1 MHARIYRRPASGYGE
16 QVNNNNNNNM
26 RSIVA
31 ARSRGRTWL
40 SASATAL
47 GAGLILSTGAAT
59 VAARPIVILEQV
71 ESAPP
76 GASAQPVGEQL
87 GSHASISGDGKYV
100 VYQGV
105 PEQPVAVEGETS
117 VVPIDE
123 RESTIYLSNREDGS
137 TIELTPVPDG
147 LRSGNS
153 VRPVIS
159 GDGCSVVTITEMAL
173 DVFSD
178 DDAGIRWDVYRS
190 VLPHCEGAVGN
201 WELVSTRND
210 GSPLARD
217 DVRPDFS
224 PTVSRS
230 GTAIAFVHPDERLF
244 EAPDVNAITLIDL
257 TVPASD
263 PGRAQ
268 IVAGMPIDRP
278 NTTFVH
284 VGLDQPALS
293 DDGRYLVYR
302 SDAFSAEAVPVWG
315 TGQIDGASATQQVFV
330 WDRLE
335 SDPFRRVRLVS
346 ALPTGEPTIA
356 GAGEPAISRAG
367 RVIAFTSGD
376 QGLVSSV
383 FPTCTDECPT
393 QIFRLDRDTDAD
405 NVYDEPGET
414 ALEIVSAEPITDEAP
429 TPVAG
434 RAVSSQPTLSAD
446 GQLLAF
452 VSKAPNLQLIEA
464 PGGGEALDGDIL
476 VASTGRVGL
485 RRITVST
492 DGVRPTIGAH
502 SRPDLSDS
510 GRIAVFDTL
519 AAAQLLDAGAAPG
532 RQIVAL
538 SSPSR
543 VALADANVGTTVVGL
558 ESAGWF
564 VSLVNEGPSAFDP
577 ATVTVD
583 DRRFTIDPDESS
595 CVIGTLVPA
604 GARCNVSF
612 TFTPTSE
619 AAVSATITIA
629 EHGFEALSVSATV
642 SGAGGDP
649 TLQIYP
655 GGGDFG
661 EVAVGDSA
669 TEFLFDVSNVS
680 FLSSSVERVEIVG
693 ADASEF
699 AITTN
704 NCADR
709 PLNPRANCAVGVTFT
724 PSEAGRR
731 TVLIE
736 AFTPQGQSTSVIL
749 AGDGVFE
756 PELVT
761 LEGTVQAGEE
771 FVLGGSDYPA
781 NTELVVVFGDGPADK
796 VNVTTNDGGGFIA
809 VIPVQL
815 NASGGARQVVVQSAL
830 GVAAVTPMEVI
841 EHDTMYIGLPGF
853 GLG

>member
-1 MHARIYRRPASGYGE
+1 M
-16 QVNNNNNNNM
+16 
-26 RSIVA
+26 A
-31 ARSRGRTWL
+31 ARSRGRTWV

-47 GAGLILSTGAAT
+47 AAGLILSTGAAS
-59 VAARPIVILEQV
+59 VAARPVVILEQV
-71 ESAPP
+71 ESTPP
-76 GASAQPVGEQL
+76 DASVQPVGDQL
-87 GSHASISGDGKYV
+87 GSHASVSGDGKYV

-105 PEQPVAVEGETS
+105 PEQPVTAEGETPE
-117 VVPIDE
+117 VPFDE

-137 TIELTPVPDG
+137 TIELTPVPVG

-153 VRPVIS
+153 ISPIIS

-173 DVFSD
+173 DVFRD
-178 DDAGIRWDVYRS
+178 DDAGTRWDVYRS
-190 VLPHCEGAVGN
+190 VLPHCEGTVGN

-210 GSPLARD
+210 GSSLARD
-217 DVRPDFS
+217 DIRPDFA
-224 PTVSRS
+224 PTLSRS

-244 EAPDVNAITLIDL
+244 NAPDVNAITLIDL

-278 NTTFVH
+278 NTVFVH

-293 DDGRYLVYR
+293 DDGRYLAYR

-315 TGQIDGASATQQVFV
+315 TGQIDGARATQQVFV

-335 SDPFRRVRLVS
+335 SDPFRQVRLVS
-346 ALPTGEPTIA
+346 ALPTGEPTTA
-356 GAGEPAISRAG
+356 GAGEPVVSRAG
-367 RVIAFTSGD
+367 RVIAFSSGEK
-376 QGLVSSV
+376 GLVPSV
-383 FPTCTDECPT
+383 FPSCTDDCPT
-393 QIFRLDRDTDAD
+393 QIFRLDRDVDTDS
-405 NVYDEPGET
+405 VYDELGET
-414 ALEIVSAEPITDEAP
+414 ALEIVSAEPVTEKAP

-434 RAVSSQPTLSAD
+434 RAASSQPTLSSD
-446 GQLLAF
+446 GQLIAF

-464 PGGGEALDGDIL
+464 PGSGEPLDGDIL
-476 VASTGRVGL
+476 VAGTGGVSL

-510 GRIAVFDTL
+510 GRITVFDTL
-519 AAAQLLDAGAAPG
+519 AARQLIDEGAAPG
-532 RQIVAL
+532 RQVVAL
-538 SSPSR
+538 VSPSR
-543 VALADANVGTTVVGL
+543 VVLADADVGTTVVGL

-577 ATVTVD
+577 ATVRVD
-583 DRRFTIDPDESS
+583 DRRFAIDSDESS

-629 EHGFEALSVSATV
+629 EQGFEALSVSATV
-642 SGAGGDP
+642 SGSGGDP
-649 TLQIYP
+649 ALQIYP

-661 EVAVGDSA
+661 EVAVGQSA
-669 TEFLFDVSNVS
+669 IEFLFDVSNIGFV
-680 FLSSSVERVEIVG
+680 SSSVERIEIAG
-693 ADASEF
+693 AQASEF
-699 AITTN
+699 ALSTN
-704 NCADR
+704 NCAER
-709 PLNPRANCAVGVTFT
+709 PLNPRANCAVGVMFT
-724 PSEAGRR
+724 PGEAGRR
-731 TVLIE
+731 TVLIRV
-736 AFTPQGQSTSVIL
+736 FTPLGQSSSVIL

-761 LEGTVQAGEE
+761 LESAVHAGEE
-771 FVLGGSDYPA
+771 FVLGGSGYPA
-781 NTELVVVFGDGPADK
+781 NTELVVVFGDEPGDK
-796 VNVTTNDGGGFIA
+796 VVVTTNDDGGFISL
-809 VIPVQL
+809 IPVQP
-815 NASGGARQVVVQSAL
+815 NAPGGDRQVVAQSPQ
-830 GVAAVTPMEVI
+830 GVAAVATIEVI
-841 EHDTMYIGLPGF
+841 EDDMMYIGVPGF

>member
-1 MHARIYRRPASGYGE
+1 
-16 QVNNNNNNNM
+16 
-26 RSIVA
+26 
-31 ARSRGRTWL
+31 
-40 SASATAL
+40 
-47 GAGLILSTGAAT
+47 LILSAGA
-59 VAARPIVILEQV
+59 VSVSARPIVILEQV

-76 GASAQPVGEQL
+76 SASAQAVGDQL
-87 GSHASISGDGKYV
+87 GSHPSISGDGQYV

-105 PEQPVAVEGETS
+105 PEQPVALEGEI
-117 VVPIDE
+117 PALPLDE
-123 RESTIYLSNREDGS
+123 REATIYLSNREDGS
-137 TIELTPVPDG
+137 TVELTPVPDG

-153 VRPVIS
+153 ISPIIS

-178 DDAGIRWDVYRS
+178 DDAGARWDVYRS

-210 GSPLARD
+210 GSSLARD
-217 DVRPDFS
+217 DVRPEFP

-244 EAPDVNAITLIDL
+244 DAPEVNAITLVDL

-263 PGRAQ
+263 SGRAQ
-268 IVAGMPIDRP
+268 VVPGMPIDRP
-278 NTTFVH
+278 NTVFVH

-293 DDGRYLVYR
+293 DDGRYLAYR

-315 TGQIDGASATQQVFV
+315 AGQIDGARATQQVFV

-335 SDPFRRVRLVS
+335 PDPFRLVQLVS
-346 ALPTGEPTIA
+346 ALPTGEPTTA
-356 GAGEPAISRAG
+356 GAGEPVVSRAG
-367 RVIAFTSGD
+367 RVIAFSSGD
-376 QGLVSSV
+376 QGLVPSV
-383 FPTCTDECPT
+383 FPTCTDDCPT
-393 QIFRLDRDTDAD
+393 QIFRLDRDVDAD
-405 NVYDEPGET
+405 NVYDELGET
-414 ALEIVSAEPITDEAP
+414 ALEMVSAEPITEDAP

-434 RAVSSQPTLSAD
+434 RAASSQPTLSSD

-452 VSKAPNLQLIEA
+452 VSKAPNLQLIQA
-464 PGGGEALDGDIL
+464 PGSGEALDGDIL
-476 VASTGRVGL
+476 VAGADGVSL

-502 SRPDLSDS
+502 SRPDLSDT

-519 AAAQLLDAGAAPG
+519 AARQLIDEGATPG
-532 RQIVAL
+532 RQVVAL

-543 VALADANVGTTVVGL
+543 VALADADVGTTVVGL

-583 DRRFTIDPDESS
+583 DDRFAIDPDESS

-612 TFTPTSE
+612 TFTPTSD

-629 EHGFEALSVSATV
+629 EEGFEALSVSATV
-642 SGAGGDP
+642 SGSGGDP
-649 TLQIYP
+649 ALQIYP

-661 EVAVGDSA
+661 EVAVGHSGI
-669 TEFLFDVSNVS
+669 EFLFDVSNVG
-680 FLSSSVERVEIVG
+680 FLSSSVERIEIVG
-693 ADASEF
+693 AHASEF

-731 TVLIE
+731 TVLID
-736 AFTPQGQSTSVIL
+736 ASTPQGQSTSVIL

-761 LEGTVQAGEE
+761 LENTVRAGEE

-781 NTELVVVFGDGPADK
+781 NTELVVVFGDGPGDK

-809 VIPVQL
+809 LIPVQP
-815 NASGGARQVVVQSAL
+815 NASGGDRQVVVQSAQ
-830 GVAAVTPMEVI
+830 GVAAVAPIEVI
-841 EHDTMYIGLPGF
+841 EDDTMYIGVPGF

>member
-1 MHARIYRRPASGYGE
+1 MI
-16 QVNNNNNNNM
+16 
-26 RSIVA
+26 
-31 ARSRGRTWL
+31 L
-40 SASATAL
+40 SA
-47 GAGLILSTGAAT
+47 GAVNVS
-59 VAARPIVILEQV
+59 ARPIVILEQV
-71 ESAPP
+71 GSAPP
-76 GASAQPVGEQL
+76 GASAQPVGDQL
-87 GSHASISGDGKYV
+87 GSHPSISGDGQYV

-105 PEQPVAVEGETS
+105 PEQPVVLEGEI
-117 VVPIDE
+117 PDLPLDE
-123 RESTIYLSNREDGS
+123 RESTVYLSNRQDGS
-137 TIELTPVPDG
+137 TVELTPVPDG
-147 LRSGNS
+147 LRPGNS
-153 VRPVIS
+153 ISPIIS

-178 DDAGIRWDVYRS
+178 DDAGARWDVYRS

-210 GSPLARD
+210 GSSLARD
-217 DVRPDFS
+217 DVRPEFP

-244 EAPDVNAITLIDL
+244 DAPEVNAITLVDL

-263 PGRAQ
+263 SGRAQ
-268 IVAGMPIDRP
+268 VVPGMPIDRP
-278 NTTFVH
+278 NTVFVH

-293 DDGRYLVYR
+293 DDGRYLAYR

-315 TGQIDGASATQQVFV
+315 AGQIDGARATQQVFV

-335 SDPFRRVRLVS
+335 PDPFRLVQLVS
-346 ALPTGEPTIA
+346 ALPTGEPTTA
-356 GAGEPAISRAG
+356 GAGEPVVSRAG
-367 RVIAFTSGD
+367 RVIAFSSGD
-376 QGLVSSV
+376 QGLVPSV
-383 FPTCTDECPT
+383 FPTCTDDCPT
-393 QIFRLDRDTDAD
+393 QIFRLDRDVDAD
-405 NVYDEPGET
+405 NVYDELGET
-414 ALEIVSAEPITDEAP
+414 ALEMVSAEPITEDAP

-434 RAVSSQPTLSAD
+434 RAASSQPTLSSD

-452 VSKAPNLQLIEA
+452 VSKAPNLQLIQA
-464 PGGGEALDGDIL
+464 PGSGEALDGDIL
-476 VASTGRVGL
+476 VAGADGVSL

-502 SRPDLSDS
+502 SRPDLSDT

-519 AAAQLLDAGAAPG
+519 AARQLIDEGATPG
-532 RQIVAL
+532 RQVVAL

-543 VALADANVGTTVVGL
+543 VALADADVGTTVVGL

-583 DRRFTIDPDESS
+583 DDRFDIDPDESS

-612 TFTPTSE
+612 TFTPTSD

-629 EHGFEALSVSATV
+629 EEGFEALSVSATV
-642 SGAGGDP
+642 SGSGGDP
-649 TLQIYP
+649 ALQIYP

-661 EVAVGDSA
+661 EVAVGHSGI
-669 TEFLFDVSNVS
+669 EFLFDVSNVG
-680 FLSSSVERVEIVG
+680 FLSSSVERIEIVG
-693 ADASEF
+693 AHASEF

-731 TVLIE
+731 TVLID
-736 AFTPQGQSTSVIL
+736 ASTPQGQSTSVIL

-761 LEGTVQAGEE
+761 LENTVRAGEE

-781 NTELVVVFGDGPADK
+781 NTELVVVFGDGPGDK

-809 VIPVQL
+809 LIPVQP
-815 NASGGARQVVVQSAL
+815 NASGGDRQVVVQSAQ
-830 GVAAVTPMEVI
+830 GVAAVAPIEVI
-841 EHDTMYIGLPGF
+841 EDDTMYIGVPGF

>member
-1 MHARIYRRPASGYGE
+1 M
-16 QVNNNNNNNM
+16 
-26 RSIVA
+26 
-31 ARSRGRTWL
+31 
-40 SASATAL
+40 
-47 GAGLILSTGAAT
+47 ILSTGAAS
-59 VAARPIVILEQV
+59 VLARPIVILEQV
-71 ESAPP
+71 EPAPP
-76 GASAQPVGEQL
+76 SASAQPVGEQL

-105 PEQPVAVEGETS
+105 PEQPVPVEGSDELPES
-117 VVPIDE
+117 PVDE

-159 GDGCSVVTITEMAL
+159 GDGCSVVTVTEMAL
-173 DVFSD
+173 DVFRD
-178 DDAGIRWDVYRS
+178 DDAGTRWDVYRS
-190 VLPHCEGAVGN
+190 VLPHCEGTVGN

-210 GSPLARD
+210 GNSLARD
-217 DVRPDFS
+217 DIRPDFS

-257 TVPASD
+257 TVSASD

-268 IVAGMPIDRP
+268 VVAGMPIDRP
-278 NTTFVH
+278 NTVFVH

-293 DDGRYLVYR
+293 DDGRYLAYR

-315 TGQIDGASATQQVFV
+315 EGQIDGARATQQVFV

-335 SDPFRRVRLVS
+335 PDPFRKVQLVS
-346 ALPTGEPTIA
+346 ALPTGEPTTA
-356 GAGEPAISRAG
+356 GAGEPVVSRAG
-367 RVIAFTSGD
+367 RVIAFSSGD
-376 QGLVSSV
+376 QGLVPSV

-405 NVYDEPGET
+405 SVYDEPDET

-434 RAVSSQPTLSAD
+434 RAASSQPALSSD

-452 VSKAPNLQLIEA
+452 VSKAPNLQLIKA
-464 PGGGEALDGDIL
+464 PGSGEALDGDIL
-476 VASTGRVGL
+476 VAGTGGVGL
-485 RRITVST
+485 RRITVSA
-492 DGVRPTIGAH
+492 DGVRPTISAH
-502 SRPDLSDS
+502 SGPDLSDS
-510 GRIAVFDTL
+510 GRITVFDTL
-519 AAAQLLDAGAAPG
+519 AAAQLLGNGAASG
-532 RQIVAL
+532 RQVVAL
-538 SSPSR
+538 SSPPR
-543 VALADANVGTTVVGL
+543 VALADADVGTTVVGL

-583 DRRFTIDPDESS
+583 DLRFVIDPDESS

-619 AAVSATITIA
+619 EAVSATVAIA
-629 EHGFEALSVSATV
+629 EEGFEALSVSATV
-642 SGAGGDP
+642 SGSGGEP
-649 TLQIYP
+649 ALQIYP

-661 EVAVGDSA
+661 EVAVGQSA
-669 TEFLFDVSNVS
+669 NEFLFDVSNVS
-680 FLSSSVERVEIVG
+680 FLSSSVERIEIAG
-693 ADASEF
+693 AQASEF
-699 AITTN
+699 AVTTN

-709 PLNPRANCAVGVTFT
+709 PLNPRANCAVGVTFV
-724 PSEAGRR
+724 PSGAGRR
-731 TVLIE
+731 TALVE
-736 AFTPQGQSTSVIL
+736 VFTPQGQSTSVIL

-761 LEGTVQAGEE
+761 LERTVQAGDE

-781 NTELVVVFGDGPADK
+781 NTELVVVFGDGAGDV
-796 VNVTTNDGGGFIA
+796 VNVTTNGGGGFIA
-809 VIPVQL
+809 FIPVQS
-815 NASGGARQVVVQSAL
+815 NASGGAREVVVQSSL
-830 GVAAVTPMEVI
+830 GVAAVALMEVI
-841 EHDTMYIGLPGF
+841 EDRTTYIGMPGF

>member
-1 MHARIYRRPASGYGE
+1 
-16 QVNNNNNNNM
+16 M

-31 ARSRGRTWL
+31 ARSRGRTWV
-40 SASATAL
+40 SASASAL
-47 GAGLILSTGAAT
+47 AAGLILSAGAAS

-76 GASAQPVGEQL
+76 GTSAQPVGDQL

-105 PEQPVAVEGETS
+105 PEQSVTASGETPEVS
-117 VVPIDE
+117 FDE

-137 TIELTPVPDG
+137 TIELTPVPVG

-153 VRPVIS
+153 ISPIIS

-173 DVFSD
+173 DVFRD
-178 DDAGIRWDVYRS
+178 DDAGTRWDVYRS
-190 VLPHCEGAVGN
+190 VLPHCEGVVGN

-210 GSPLARD
+210 GSSLARD
-217 DVRPDFS
+217 DIRPDFS

-244 EAPDVNAITLIDL
+244 GAPDVNAITLIDL

-278 NTTFVH
+278 NTVFVH

-293 DDGRYLVYR
+293 GDGRYLAYR
-302 SDAFSAEAVPVWG
+302 SDASSAEAVPVWG
-315 TGQIDGASATQQVFV
+315 TGLIDGASATQQVFV

-335 SDPFRRVRLVS
+335 PNPFRQVQLVS
-346 ALPTGEPTIA
+346 ALPTGEPTTA
-356 GAGEPAISRAG
+356 GAGEPVVSRTG
-367 RVIAFTSGD
+367 RVIAFSSGD
-376 QGLVSSV
+376 QGLVPSV
-383 FPTCTDECPT
+383 FPTCTDDCPT
-393 QIFRLDRDTDAD
+393 QIFRLDRDIDAD
-405 NVYDEPGET
+405 SVYDEPGET
-414 ALEIVSAEPITDEAP
+414 ALEIVSAEPITAEAP

-434 RAVSSQPTLSAD
+434 RAASSQPTLSAD
-446 GQLLAF
+446 GQLIAF
-452 VSKAPNLQLIEA
+452 VSKAPNLQLIDA
-464 PGGGEALDGDIL
+464 PGSGAALDGDIL
-476 VASTGRVGL
+476 VAGTGDISL

-510 GRIAVFDTL
+510 GRITVFDTL
-519 AAAQLLDAGAAPG
+519 AAAQLIDEGAAPG
-532 RQIVAL
+532 RQVVAL

-543 VALADANVGTTVVGL
+543 LALADADVGTTVVGL

-583 DRRFTIDPDESS
+583 DRRFAINPDESS

-629 EHGFEALSVSATV
+629 EQGFEALSVSASV
-642 SGAGGDP
+642 SGSGGDP

-661 EVAVGDSA
+661 EVAVGQSA
-669 TEFLFDVSNVS
+669 IEFLFDVSNVG
-680 FLSSSVERVEIVG
+680 FVSSSVERIEIAG
-693 ADASEF
+693 AQASEF
-699 AITTN
+699 AVTTN
-704 NCADR
+704 QCVDR

-731 TVLIE
+731 TILIE
-736 AFTPQGQSTSVIL
+736 VFTPLGQSTSVIL

-756 PELVT
+756 PQLVT
-761 LEGTVQAGEE
+761 LENTVQAGEE
-771 FVLGGSDYPA
+771 FVLGGSGYPA
-781 NTELVVVFGDGPADK
+781 NTELVVVFNDDPGDM
-796 VNVTTNDGGGFIA
+796 VHVTTNDGGGFIA
-809 VIPVQL
+809 FIPVQP
-815 NASGGARQVVVQSAL
+815 NASGGDRLVVVQPPH
-830 GVAAVTPMEVI
+830 GVAAVATIEVI
-841 EHDTMYIGLPGF
+841 QDEPMYIGVPGF

>member
-1 MHARIYRRPASGYGE
+1 
-16 QVNNNNNNNM
+16 M

-31 ARSRGRTWL
+31 ARSRGRTWV

-47 GAGLILSTGAAT
+47 GAGLILSTGA
-59 VAARPIVILEQV
+59 VSVSARSIVILEQV

-76 GASAQPVGEQL
+76 GASAQPVGDQL
-87 GSHASISGDGKYV
+87 GSHPSISGDGQYV

-105 PEQPVAVEGETS
+105 PEQPVARKGE
-117 VVPIDE
+117 IADLGRDE

-137 TIELTPVPDG
+137 TVELTPVPDG

-153 VRPVIS
+153 ISPIIS

-178 DDAGIRWDVYRS
+178 DDAGTRWDVYRS

-210 GSPLARD
+210 GSSLARD
-217 DVRPDFS
+217 DVRPEFS

-244 EAPDVNAITLIDL
+244 DAPDVNAITLVDL

-263 PGRAQ
+263 SGRSQ
-268 IVAGMPIDRP
+268 VVPGMPIERP
-278 NTTFVH
+278 NTVFVH

-293 DDGRYLVYR
+293 DNGRYLAYR
-302 SDAFSAEAVPVWG
+302 SDAASAEALPVWG
-315 TGQIDGASATQQVFV
+315 TGQIDGARATQQVFV

-335 SDPFRRVRLVS
+335 LDPFRQVQLVS
-346 ALPTGEPTIA
+346 ALPTGEPTTA
-356 GAGEPAISRAG
+356 GAGEPVLSRTG
-367 RVIAFTSGD
+367 RMIAFSSGD
-376 QGLVSSV
+376 QGLVTSV

-393 QIFRLDRDTDAD
+393 QIFRLDRDVDAD
-405 NVYDEPGET
+405 SVYDEPGET
-414 ALEIVSAEPITDEAP
+414 ALEMVSAEPITEDAP
-429 TPVAG
+429 IPVAG
-434 RAVSSQPTLSAD
+434 RAASSQPTLSSD

-464 PGGGEALDGDIL
+464 PGSGEALDGDIL
-476 VASTGRVGL
+476 VAGGDGVSL

-502 SRPDLSDS
+502 SRPDLSDT
-510 GRIAVFDTL
+510 GRITVFDTS
-519 AAAQLLDAGAAPG
+519 AARQLIGEGAAPG
-532 RQIVAL
+532 RQVIAL
-538 SSPSR
+538 FSPSR
-543 VALADANVGTTVVGL
+543 VALADADVGTTVVGL

-577 ATVTVD
+577 AMVTVD
-583 DRRFTIDPDESS
+583 DDRFTIDPDESS
-595 CVIGTLVPA
+595 CVIGTLVPS

-629 EHGFEALSVSATV
+629 EQGFEALSVSATV
-642 SGAGGDP
+642 SGSGGDP
-649 TLQIYP
+649 ALQIYP

-661 EVAVGDSA
+661 EVAVGKSGI
-669 TEFLFDVSNVS
+669 EFLFDVSNVGY
-680 FLSSSVERVEIVG
+680 LSSSVERIEIVG
-693 ADASEF
+693 AHASEF
-699 AITTN
+699 AVTTN

-731 TVLIE
+731 TVLVE

-761 LEGTVQAGEE
+761 LESTVQAGEE
-771 FVLGGSDYPA
+771 FFLGGSDYPA
-781 NTELVVVFGDGPADK
+781 NTELVVVFGNGPGDK
-796 VNVTTNDGGGFIA
+796 VNVTTNDGGGFI
-809 VIPVQL
+809 VFIPVQP
-815 NASGGARQVVVQSAL
+815 NAFGGDRQVVVQSRQ
-830 GVAAVTPMEVI
+830 GVAAVVQIEVI
-841 EHDTMYIGLPGF
+841 EDDPMYIGVPGF